1 MKLIYVGNNE
11 YGRYVAEDLCSE
23 KGITFETVP
32 FDNGQPHLLK
42 LLEEKIIRAA
52 GQVVM
57 VDLSD
62 IESSEEEVTEVIDHI
77 RLAANCNMIIFCPGF
92 DLNSRQIASLEAIGI
107 IHFIFE
113 GKRLGAIRT
122 ALQSALETPANSTS
136 NEQIIQNREILYDQI
151 LGSRTISPG
160 ISSPLSFSNP
170 VKKIGVVGCMS
181 RIGTTTTAL
190 QLVKYLNLQS
200 ESSACYV
207 QMQPGYVE
215 NIRHFYN
222 VEDAAD
228 SVIFNNIRLYQH
240 PATVSDILK
249 AGYTYLVYDY
259 SSIDQA
265 DIVSLVERDII
276 IAVGG
281 TGPDELSQF
290 PKLIE
295 LLHGNPITNYI
306 FNFVSDADRQAV
318 LSMMQDKADRS
329 HFLEFTPD
337 PFVYN
342 IRHNDLFHAVMQT
355 QLPVSAEQ
363 MDKNKPRKRLFRK

>member
-11 YGRYVAEDLCSE
+11 YGRYVAEDLCDE
-23 KGITFETVP
+23 KGITFETIS
-32 FDNGQPHLLK
+32 FDSEHPHLLR
-42 LLEEKIIRAA
+42 LLEESIIRAA
-52 GQVVM
+52 AQVVM

-62 IESSEEEVTEVIDHI
+62 TDSSEEEVTEVIDHI
-77 RLAANCNMIIFCPGF
+77 RLATNCSVIVFCPGF
-92 DLNSRQIASLEAIGI
+92 DVNSRQIASLEAIGI
-107 IHFIFE
+107 IHYIFE

-122 ALQSALETPANSTS
+122 ALQSALEAPAKSTS
-136 NEQIIQNREILYDQI
+136 NEQIIQNREMLYDQI
-151 LGSRTISPG
+151 LGSRTTSPG
-160 ISSPLSFSNP
+160 ALSPFTFP
-170 VKKIGVVGCMS
+170 VKKIGIVGCMS

-200 ESSACYV
+200 ESSACYI

-215 NIRHFYN
+215 SIRHFYN

-249 AGYTYLVYDY
+249 AGYSYLVYDY
-259 SSIDQA
+259 GNIKKA
-265 DIVSLVERDII
+265 DIISLVERDII

-290 PKLIE
+290 PNLIE
-295 LLHGNPITNYI
+295 LLHGNPVTNYI

-318 LSMMQDKADRS
+318 LNMMRQQAGRS
-329 HFLEFTPD
+329 HFLEYTPD

-342 IRHNDLFHAVMQT
+342 VRHNDLFHAVMQT
-355 QLPVSAEQ
+355 QLPVSTEQ